1 MNGTFE
7 FLDYLIFGLY
17 AITILAIGLWVS
29 RDKDGKQK
37 NAEDYFLAS
46 KSLPWWA
53 VGTSLIAANIS
64 AEQFIGMSGS
74 GFALGLAIASY
85 EWMAAITLLVV
96 GKYFL
101 PIFIEKGLYTIP
113 EFIEKRFSTNL
124 KTILAIFWIALF
136 VFVNLT
142 TVLFLGG
149 KALDTIIG
157 VGDGSILLN
166 SIIGLG
172 LFAAAYSLWGGLA
185 SVAWTDVIQVVIL
198 IFGGLL
204 MTYFALANVTDSGS
218 FIDGMK
224 YVYEKAP
231 ERFSMILSKGE
242 IIKPNGGDA
251 WWDLP
256 GLAVLIG
263 GIWVANLYYWGF
275 NQYIIQRTLAAKSLA
290 EGQKGIV
297 FAAFLKLIIPVI
309 VVLPGI
315 IAYVMNLDDSGVLTA
330 ASVDPGFIGAA
341 GNIAN
346 DNAAPWL
353 IKNFI
358 PVGVK
363 GLILA
368 ALAAAIVS
376 SLASMLNSTST
387 IFTMD
392 IYRSHFNKNASDAQ
406 MVFVGRI
413 TAVVALIIAIII
425 APQLGSL
432 GQVFIFIQ
440 EYTGVVSPG
449 ILAVFLMGLFY
460 KKATNNAA
468 IWGAILSIPIAMYFK
483 VAPTGWSDASIFVEL
498 PFMHQMGYTCI
509 ATLAVIALISYLDGN
524 KDMDDYDNIMNDL
537 SLNPNS
543 IPLLAGEVV
552 HADQNGKCADMNLII
567 ASLPDVIPKA
577 HIISSSGCNAHEDNV
592 HFNSE
597 GYRELGKR
605 YAHKMISLLENKE
618 IED

>member
-1 MNGTFE
+1 MSGTFE
-7 FLDYLIFGLY
+7 LWDYVIFGLY
-17 AITILAIGLWVS
+17 AIIILGIGLWVS
-29 RDKDGKQK
+29 RDKKGKQK

-53 VGTSLIAANIS
+53 VGASLIAANIS

-113 EFIEKRFSTNL
+113 EFIEKRYSTNL

-157 VGDGSILLN
+157 FGDGSILLN

-204 MTYFALANVTDSGS
+204 MTYFGLVNVTDSGS
-218 FIDGMK
+218 FIDGIK

-263 GIWVANLYYWGF
+263 GMWVANLYYWGF

-315 IAYVMNLDDSGVLTA
+315 IAYVMNVDDSGLLTTV
-330 ASVDPGFIGAA
+330 SVDPGFIGAA
-341 GNIAN
+341 GNFAN

-358 PVGVK
+358 PAGVK

-392 IYRSHFNKNASDAQ
+392 IYKSHFNKNASDAK
-406 MVFVGRI
+406 MVSVGRI

-460 KKATNNAA
+460 KKATNNGA

-483 VAPTGWSDASIFVEL
+483 VAPKGWSNASIFVEL

-509 ATLAVIALISYLDGN
+509 ATLVIIALISYLDGN
-524 KDMDDYDNIMNDL
+524 QDDPKGINLTKKLFATNNTFNIGAF
-537 SLNPNS
+537 SV
-543 IPLLAGEVV
+543 LLITAF
-552 HADQNGKCADMNLII
+552 L
-567 ASLPDVIPKA
+567 
-577 HIISSSGCNAHEDNV
+577 
-592 HFNSE
+592 
-597 GYRELGKR
+597 
-605 YAHKMISLLENKE
+605 YAMFW
-618 IED
+618 

>member
-17 AITILAIGLWVS
+17 AVTILAIGLWVS

-275 NQYIIQRTLAAKSLA
+275 NQYIIQRTLAAKSLE

-315 IAYVMNLDDSGVLTA
+315 IAYVMNLDDTGALTT
-330 ASVDPGFIGAA
+330 ASVDPGFIGVA

-406 MVFVGRI
+406 MVSVGRI

-483 VAPTGWSDASIFVEL
+483 VAPKGWSDASIFVEL

-509 ATLAVIALISYLDGN
+509 ATLAVIAFISYLDGN
-524 KDMDDYDNIMNDL
+524 KDDSKGINLTKKLFATNNTFNIGAF
-537 SLNPNS
+537 S
-543 IPLLAGEVV
+543 VV
-552 HADQNGKCADMNLII
+552 LIT
-567 ASLPDVIPKA
+567 AFL
-577 HIISSSGCNAHEDNV
+577 
-592 HFNSE
+592 
-597 GYRELGKR
+597 
-605 YAHKMISLLENKE
+605 YAMFW
-618 IED
+618 

>member
-1 MNGTFE
+1 MDFSTIDIVVFS
-7 FLDYLIFGLY
+7 LY
-17 AITILAIGLWVS
+17 AILILSIGLYVS
-29 RDKDGKQK
+29 RQKEGKSK
-37 NAEDYFLAS
+37 SAEDYFLAG

-53 VGTSLIAANIS
+53 IGASLIAANIS

-96 GKYFL
+96 GKFFL
-101 PIFIEKGLYTIP
+101 PIFIDKGLYTIP
-113 EFIEKRFSTNL
+113 EFIEKRYSSNL
-124 KTILAIFWIALF
+124 KTILAVFWIALF

-157 VGDGSILLN
+157 SGDGSILLI
-166 SIIGLG
+166 SIVGLA

-185 SVAWTDVIQVVIL
+185 AVAWTDVIQVVLL

-204 MTYFALANVTDSGS
+204 MTYFALSNVTDSGS
-218 FIDGMK
+218 FVDGLK
-224 YVYEKAP
+224 YIYDKAP

-242 IIKPNGGDA
+242 IITPNGRDA

-263 GIWVANLYYWGF
+263 GMWVANLYYWGF
-275 NQYIIQRTLAAKSLA
+275 NQYIIQRTLAAKSLE

-297 FAAFLKLIIPVI
+297 FAAFLKLIIPLI

-315 IAYVMNLDDSGVLTA
+315 IAYVMNLDPETGQLNMALLSNE
-330 ASVDPGFIGAA
+330 GFLGSA

-358 PVGVK
+358 PVGLK

-376 SLASMLNSTST
+376 SLASMINSTST

-392 IYRSHFNKNASDAQ
+392 IYKSTINKKADDKQ
-406 MVFVGRI
+406 MVKVGRL
-413 TAVVALIIAIII
+413 TGLVALIIAMIL

-432 GQVFIFIQ
+432 GQVFQFIQ

-468 IWGAILSIPIAMYFK
+468 IWGVILSIPIAMYFK
-483 VAPTGWSDASIFVEL
+483 VAPNGWSDASVFINI
-498 PFMHQMGYTCI
+498 PFMNQMLVTCI
-509 ATLAVIALISYLDGN
+509 GTLLIIALISYFEGN
-524 KDMDDYDNIMNDL
+524 DDDPKGIVL
-537 SLNPNS
+537 SKKLFATSSTFN
-543 IPLLAGEVV
+543 LAAFGV
-552 HADQNGKCADMNLII
+552 MLIT
-567 ASLPDVIPKA
+567 AML
-577 HIISSSGCNAHEDNV
+577 
-592 HFNSE
+592 
-597 GYRELGKR
+597 
-605 YAHKMISLLENKE
+605 YAIFW
-618 IED
+618 

>member
-1 MNGTFE
+1 MDFSN
-7 FLDYLIFGLY
+7 LDFVVFALY
-17 AITILAIGLWVS
+17 AILILSIGLYVS
-29 RDKDGKQK
+29 RQKEGKK
-37 NAEDYFLAS
+37 KSAEDYFLAG

-53 VGTSLIAANIS
+53 IGASLIAANIS

-113 EFIEKRFSTNL
+113 EFIEKRFSSNL
-124 KTILAIFWIALF
+124 KTILAVFWIALF

-149 KALDTIIG
+149 KALDTILG
-157 VGDGSILLN
+157 SGDGSILFN
-166 SIIGLG
+166 SIVGLA

-185 SVAWTDVIQVVIL
+185 AVAWTDVVQVIL
-198 IFGGLL
+198 LIIGGLL
-204 MTYFALANVTDSGS
+204 MTYFALSNVTDSGN
-218 FIDGMK
+218 FIDGLVH
-224 YVYEKAP
+224 VYNTAP

-242 IIKPNGGDA
+242 IITPNGRDA

-263 GIWVANLYYWGF
+263 GMWVANLYYWGF
-275 NQYIIQRTLAAKSLA
+275 NQYIIQRTLAAKSLK
-290 EGQKGIV
+290 EGQKGIA

-315 IAYVMNLDDSGVLTA
+315 IAYVMN
-330 ASVDPGFIGAA
+330 VDPATGSLNMDLLGSEGFLGTS

-353 IKNFI
+353 IKNYI
-358 PVGVK
+358 PVGLK

-376 SLASMLNSTST
+376 SLASMVNSTST

-392 IYRSHFNKNASDAQ
+392 IYKSLINKKANDVK
-406 MVFVGRI
+406 MVQVGRLTGLI
-413 TAVVALIIAIII
+413 ALIIATLI
-425 APQLGSL
+425 APKLGSL
-432 GQVFIFIQ
+432 GQVFQFIQ

-460 KKATNNAA
+460 KKATNNAS
-468 IWGAILSIPIAMYFK
+468 IWGVISSVPIAMYFK
-483 VAPTGWSDASIFVEL
+483 VAPNGWSDSIFFMNL
-498 PFMHQMGYTCI
+498 PFMHQMMLTCLG
-509 ATLAVIALISYLDGN
+509 TLLVIY
-524 KDMDDYDNIMNDL
+524 
-537 SLNPNS
+537 
-543 IPLLAGEVV
+543 
-552 HADQNGKCADMNLII
+552 
-567 ASLPDVIPKA
+567 
-577 HIISSSGCNAHEDNV
+577 IISN
-592 HFNSE
+592 
-597 GYRELGKR
+597 
-605 YAHKMISLLENKE
+605 LENKGDDPKGITLSKKLFE
-618 IED
+618 TDKTFNVAAFSVMLITALLYALFW